1 MFVCILFTLQLCR
14 IHGTWW
20 SDLNERKSG
29 RIENSITLLKCFECL
44 NIACL
49 PRTVHNIVDFDGV
62 IHGVEKNRF
71 RTSVY
76 DYCTCIKTKKKSS
89 YKGMSYIFIVPP
101 AQRSIGIILPTS
113 TNLEIFFSPFRNPV
127 SLECEITESKASLQ
141 VSYLRLSPNTF
152 KPPFQN
158 VHIINLSYNPEIR
171 PSQR

>member
-1 MFVCILFTLQLCR
+1 MLVCILFTLQLCR

-20 SDLNERKSG
+20 SHLNERKSG
-29 RIENSITLLKCFECL
+29 RTENSITLLKCFECL

-62 IHGVEKNRF
+62 IHGVEKNRC

-76 DYCTCIKTKKKSS
+76 DYCTYIKTKKKL
-89 YKGMSYIFIVPP
+89 YIFIVPP

-141 VSYLRLSPNTF
+141 VSYLRSLNFHLTHS
-152 KPPFQN
+152 
-158 VHIINLSYNPEIR
+158 NLSSKTFIL
-171 PSQR
+171 